1 MKVKL
6 LFLIVLLLS
15 ALFGLSYAKII
26 LPIWLCVIIVA
37 LSTSLLA
44 YWVIDIMNTGK
55 DFLESKFAEIDERI
69 VNTTSNINNLIQESK
84 KEQLDIISTYHTNL
98 NQFIEKSVNLIND
111 SINNESERIRGI
123 VENQGKISNEQF
135 VNLLNELNL
144 LKENSQQEYAQLS
157 EELSNKTEKI
167 CKLGENTIAT
177 ITKENELTRLSS
189 GKSVDTVKEEIISH
203 ADSIKNL
210 SDEAAKVFM
219 LTLQDNLEI
228 ISAKLSGKSDSISS
242 SLHSVNEGLQER
254 VAQSE
259 GKVVETVMSIV
270 ADAAESLKQ
279 RINSLSQENSVT
291 QEAVDLSSKML
302 AAKSDDLLEKFGVT
316 SESIVNQIKQNSEN
330 HKKHVEASV
339 SQLESTLESS
349 IEKIKQYSE
358 DSHEQLMKSSV
369 THSNLIMKEIE
380 SLSTKTVSIKE
391 SIATSTGTI
400 LDRTDTLNERLN
412 VTGEKIDDKNSK
424 LESAI
429 NQSTDSIITGSIMPL
444 TEKLESYSE
453 HIKELT
459 NKLNDSNKKR
469 FDSIEDTL
477 LLIQDQNSGVSKLIS
492 NSIKETDNATELFLH
507 QIDEQY
513 DTLNKGLG
521 AMQIRAKNIEDSVTS
536 LIEKDDNVQLIDSF
550 KTIVSE
556 IKSLIGNAVSEI
568 NNNILDTHINQETTN
583 NELAKLQ
590 VLLRATLVSI
600 DRTRQQEQKDNPNR
614 TESIIDKETGNTV
627 LNHIKDGKL
636 VKSIMKNVKG
646 SVIYELEYVDDK
658 IVRSR
663 NYDVKGKMNIEQT
676 YYDNGQ
682 VHFRNE
688 YTSSGKK
695 TTEFDINGKKK

>member
-55 DFLESKFAEIDERI
+55 DFLESKFTEIDERI

-177 ITKENELTRLSS
+177 ITKENELTRLSF